1 MDDETRKQM
10 NVEETFA
17 ALDRIIGKLEKGD
30 GSLED
35 AFADYEEG
43 MKLVKSCNEKIETIE
58 KKILVLSGDQTE
70 EKENAELEVEIKEQN
85 YTDRADRRAGGAR
98 VSDFGGVRRNTR
110 HL

>member
-17 ALDRIIGKLEKGD
+17 ALDRIIGD

-70 EKENAELEVEIKEQN
+70 EKEN
-85 YTDRADRRAGGAR
+85 GGQ
-98 VSDFGGVRRNTR
+98 F
-110 HL
+110 

>member
-70 EKENAELEVEIKEQN
+70 EKAWVFEPKVLFLSH
-85 YTDRADRRAGGAR
+85 
-98 VSDFGGVRRNTR
+98 VS
-110 HL
+110 

>member
-1 MDDETRKQM
+1 MNHMDDETRKQM

-70 EKENAELEVEIKEQN
+70 EKEN
-85 YTDRADRRAGGAR
+85 GGQ
-98 VSDFGGVRRNTR
+98 F
-110 HL
+110 

>member
-43 MKLVKSCNEKIETIE
+43 MKLVKSCNEKIETI
-58 KKILVLSGDQTE
+58 
-70 EKENAELEVEIKEQN
+70 
-85 YTDRADRRAGGAR
+85 AGGDR
-98 VSDFGGVRRNTR
+98 TPEDD
-110 HL
+110 L

>member
-70 EKENAELEVEIKEQN
+70 EKEN
-85 YTDRADRRAGGAR
+85 GGQCR
-98 VSDFGGVRRNTR
+98 HSLVSKV
-110 HL
+110 L

>member
-1 MDDETRKQM
+1 MRNHMDDETRKQM

-70 EKENAELEVEIKEQN
+70 EKEN
-85 YTDRADRRAGGAR
+85 GGQ
-98 VSDFGGVRRNTR
+98 F
-110 HL
+110 

>member
-10 NVEETFA
+10 NIEETFA

-70 EKENAELEVEIKEQN
+70 EKEN
-85 YTDRADRRAGGAR
+85 GGQ
-98 VSDFGGVRRNTR
+98 F
-110 HL
+110 

>member
-1 MDDETRKQM
+1 MK
-10 NVEETFA
+10 VEETYA

-70 EKENAELEVEIKEQN
+70 EKEN
-85 YTDRADRRAGGAR
+85 GGQ
-98 VSDFGGVRRNTR
+98 F
-110 HL
+110 

>member
-58 KKILVLSGDQTE
+58 KKILILRKGS
-70 EKENAELEVEIKEQN
+70 
-85 YTDRADRRAGGAR
+85 
-98 VSDFGGVRRNTR
+98 VRRSRRLRQSYIHICRRRPDTR
-110 HL
+110 RRSLRQ

>member
-35 AFADYEEG
+35 ADYEEG

-70 EKENAELEVEIKEQN
+70 EKEN
-85 YTDRADRRAGGAR
+85 GGQ
-98 VSDFGGVRRNTR
+98 F
-110 HL
+110 

>member
-1 MDDETRKQM
+1 MR
-10 NVEETFA
+10 
-17 ALDRIIGKLEKGD
+17 LSDRIIGKLEKGD

-70 EKENAELEVEIKEQN
+70 EKEN
-85 YTDRADRRAGGAR
+85 GGQ
-98 VSDFGGVRRNTR
+98 F
-110 HL
+110 

>member
-70 EKENAELEVEIKEQN
+70 EKEN
-85 YTDRADRRAGGAR
+85 GGQFQGK
-98 VSDFGGVRRNTR
+98 VQSGGQGG
-110 HL
+110 

>member
-1 MDDETRKQM
+1 MDD
-10 NVEETFA
+10 EETFA

-70 EKENAELEVEIKEQN
+70 EKEN
-85 YTDRADRRAGGAR
+85 GGQ
-98 VSDFGGVRRNTR
+98 F
-110 HL
+110 

>member
-35 AFADYEEG
+35 A
-43 MKLVKSCNEKIETIE
+43 
-58 KKILVLSGDQTE
+58 LSGDQTE
-70 EKENAELEVEIKEQN
+70 EKEN
-85 YTDRADRRAGGAR
+85 GGQ
-98 VSDFGGVRRNTR
+98 F
-110 HL
+110 

>member
-1 MDDETRKQM
+1 MRNHIDDETRKQM

-70 EKENAELEVEIKEQN
+70 EKEN
-85 YTDRADRRAGGAR
+85 GGQ
-98 VSDFGGVRRNTR
+98 F
-110 HL
+110 

>member
-1 MDDETRKQM
+1 MAGYAATVRNHMDDETRKQM

-70 EKENAELEVEIKEQN
+70 EKEN
-85 YTDRADRRAGGAR
+85 GGQ
-98 VSDFGGVRRNTR
+98 F
-110 HL
+110 

>member
-70 EKENAELEVEIKEQN
+70 EKVQS
-85 YTDRADRRAGGAR
+85 GGQG
-98 VSDFGGVRRNTR
+98 D
-110 HL
+110 

>member
-43 MKLVKSCNEKIETIE
+43 MR
-58 KKILVLSGDQTE
+58 SGLKRFPPAFT
-70 EKENAELEVEIKEQN
+70 L
-85 YTDRADRRAGGAR
+85 
-98 VSDFGGVRRNTR
+98 
-110 HL
+110 

>member
-1 MDDETRKQM
+1 MTRQE
-10 NVEETFA
+10 NEETFA

-70 EKENAELEVEIKEQN
+70 EKEN
-85 YTDRADRRAGGAR
+85 GGQ
-98 VSDFGGVRRNTR
+98 F
-110 HL
+110 